1 VATDRELEELKA
13 KSRAS
18 WDGAPDYRLLAER
31 LDPASEELVRACGIG
46 PGIRVLDVAAGS
58 GNAAVHAARA
68 GAEVSASDFAPGQVE
83 LGRKRT
89 LEEGLPVAWVQ
100 ADVEELPFDDES
112 FDCVVSVF
120 GAQFAPRPERV
131 AAELFR
137 VVRPGGTVGM
147 ANWPERGFQAGVFEI
162 MRRYRPPDPDGIPPS
177 GLWGD
182 EQAVRERFDE
192 LAESV
197 AVEPRILPWRFD
209 SFEEMG
215 TVFQR
220 GAPRAADLANTLPPE
235 RLQQMAADFGELI
248 ARHNQADDGRVVVD
262 AEYAQVVARK
272 KS

>member
-1 VATDRELEELKA
+1 VATDRELDELKS

-46 PGIRVLDVAAGS
+46 PGMRVLDVAAGS

-83 LGRKRT
+83 LGRTRT
-89 LEEGLPVAWVQ
+89 QEEGLAVAWVQ

-120 GAQFAPRPERV
+120 GAQFAARPERV

-137 VVRPGGTVGM
+137 VIRPGGTVGM
-147 ANWPERGFQAGVFEI
+147 ANWPERGFQAGLFKVL
-162 MRRYRPPDPDGIPPS
+162 RRHQPPPPDGVPES
-177 GLWGD
+177 SLWGD
-182 EQAVRERFDE
+182 EATVRARFDG

-197 AVEPRILPWRFD
+197 QFEPRVLPWRFAT
-209 SFEEMG
+209 FEEMG
-215 TVFQR
+215 DVFQR
-220 GAPRAADLANTLPPE
+220 GAPRAADLAKSLSDE
-235 RLQQMAADFGELI
+235 QRQQLAVEFGELI
-248 ARHNQADDGRVVVD
+248 AEHNQASDGSVAID

-272 KS
+272 QS